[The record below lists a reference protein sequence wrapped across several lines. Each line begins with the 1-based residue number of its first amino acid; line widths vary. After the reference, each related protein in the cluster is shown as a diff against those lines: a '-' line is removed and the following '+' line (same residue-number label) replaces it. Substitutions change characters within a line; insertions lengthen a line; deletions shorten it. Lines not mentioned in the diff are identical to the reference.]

1 MIDEQKVIGM
11 LQAKALNC
19 LDQDDKSQLQ
29 DYIDAGHVF
38 PWDELGVYQYVA
50 SLLPLTL
57 KLKHLMLSLKIE

>member
-11 LQAKALNC
+11 LQAKALSC
-19 LDQDDKSQLQ
+19 LDQDDKSKLQ

-50 SLLPLTL
+50 SLITTYF
-57 KLKHLMLSLKIE
+57 KIRNT